1 MENNNQYDDK
11 TLQAIKE
18 FLTFDQDACFESV
31 IKQMVKK
38 IEAERKCN
46 KVVSQEE
53 YISYAMFLTTFYFT
67 EHHIPSMFYTLE
79 FVQKKYPELVERIMG
94 MVEEAMKPTREL

>member
-1 MENNNQYDDK
+1 MENNNRYDEK

-18 FLTFDQDACFESV
+18 LLTFDQDACFESV
-31 IKQMVKK
+31 KNQIVKRIKS
-38 IEAERKCN
+38 ERKCN

-79 FVQKKYPELVERIMG
+79 FVQKKYPELVERIKG
-94 MVEEAMKPTREL
+94 MVEEALKPTREL

>member
-31 IKQMVKK
+31 KTQIVKRIKSD
-38 IEAERKCN
+38 RRHN
-46 KVVSQEE
+46 KAVSQEE
-53 YISYAMFLTTFYFT
+53 YKSTAMFLTTFYFT

>member
-1 MENNNQYDDK
+1 MENNNRYDEK

-18 FLTFDQDACFESV
+18 LLTFNQDACFESV
-31 IKQMVKK
+31 KNQIVKR
-38 IEAERKCN
+38 INSERKCN

>member
-11 TLQAIKE
+11 TIQAIKE
-18 FLTFDQDACFESV
+18 LLEFDQDACFESV
-31 IKQMVKK
+31 RKQMVKK
-38 IEAERKCN
+38 INSERQCN

-53 YISYAMFLTTFYFT
+53 HISYAMFLTTFYFT

-79 FVQKKYPELVERIMG
+79 FVQEKYPGLVERIKV
-94 MVEEAMKPTREL
+94 MVEEALKPTREL

>member
-11 TLQAIKE
+11 TIQAIKE

-31 IKQMVKK
+31 SKQMVKK

-79 FVQKKYPELVERIMG
+79 FVQKKYPELVERIKG
-94 MVEEAMKPTREL
+94 MVEEALKPTIEL

>member
-1 MENNNQYDDK
+1 MENNNRYDEK

-18 FLTFDQDACFESV
+18 LLTFDQDACFESV
-31 IKQMVKK
+31 RKQIVKRIKSD
-38 IEAERKCN
+38 RRHN
-46 KVVSQEE
+46 KAVSQEE
-53 YISYAMFLTTFYFT
+53 YKSTAMFLTTFYFT

-79 FVQKKYPELVERIMG
+79 FVQKKYPELVEKIMG